1 VASDYFLMRQRTFN
15 RQVIPQP
22 PLEEVEQEFV
32 KVENVMEAI
41 KKRIRPPSIQTNI
54 IWTIPATIQPVMIV
68 SD

>member
-1 VASDYFLMRQRTFN
+1 MASDYFLMRQRTFN